1 MEKWLGHVFSLTED
15 EEYRAFLEEAQK
27 DIESMISG
35 TGFHIIQVFSDFSLS
50 VILRNETTG
59 LEVCVTMADA
69 RTAGD
74 AWYSKVLY
82 YKYNIADTFKICKWT
97 EIRDVLMR
105 MEEQ

>member
-1 MEKWLGHVFSLTED
+1 
-15 EEYRAFLEEAQK
+15 
-27 DIESMISG
+27 
-35 TGFHIIQVFSDFSLS
+35 
-50 VILRNETTG
+50 
-59 LEVCVTMADA
+59 MADA